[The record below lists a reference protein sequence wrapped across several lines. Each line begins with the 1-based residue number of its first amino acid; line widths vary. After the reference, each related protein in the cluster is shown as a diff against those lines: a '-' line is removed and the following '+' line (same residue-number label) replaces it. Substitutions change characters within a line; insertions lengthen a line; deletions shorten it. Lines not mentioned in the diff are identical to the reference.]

1 MLNKIKYQN
10 PQFRRKLQAARGY
23 RRQIKQIPSS
33 KLGIFLAF
41 LRLDSAMAKIFLFI
55 TLVLLIYL
63 VYAPNF
69 LTIKN
74 IYIQGANGEAA
85 ESIKQ
90 SVNDYLSSRSFLPQ
104 SNLLLISKKGLADY
118 LISKNPL
125 VKKIISVKKDFPS
138 SLNVE
143 IDERF
148 DKFLLKNVQRIYIIS
163 NDGLIT
169 KQISLDGLNA
179 TATADSALIGINSNE
194 DKIYLEGQ
202 RVGDAGYFENLSEIV
217 NKAQSELQN
226 PITGIILE
234 NFERPDLEAR
244 TQSGFVIKFDINSDL
259 QKTFWQLK
267 LLLKEVGEAR
277 MNGVKYID
285 IRIKD
290 RGYICYKDAPC
301 AREQT
306 IQTASSTPADASS
319 IK

>member
-10 PQFRRKLQAARGY
+10 PQFKRKLQAARGY

-55 TLVLLIYL
+55 SLVLLIYL
-63 VYAPNF
+63 VYAPNLF
-69 LTIKN
+69 TIKN
-74 IYIQGANGEAA
+74 IYIKGAYGEAA

-90 SVNDYLSSRSFLPQ
+90 SINDYLSSRSFLPQ
-104 SNLLLISKKGLADY
+104 NNLLLISKKGLTDY
-118 LISKNPL
+118 LISKNL
-125 VKKIISVKKDFPS
+125 LIKKIISIKKDFPS

-148 DKFLLKNVQRIYIIS
+148 DKFLLKNARGIYAIS

-169 KQISLDGLNA
+169 RQMNLDGLNA
-179 TATADSALIGINSNE
+179 TPTADSVLIGINSNE

-202 RVGDAGYFENLSEIV
+202 RVSDSSYFENLNEIL

-234 NFERPDLEAR
+234 NFERPDLEVR
-244 TQSGFVIKFDINSDL
+244 TQSGFVIKFDTNSDL
-259 QKTFWQLK
+259 QKTFWRLK

-277 MNGVKYID
+277 INGVKYID